1 MCLFTQLVR
10 LHGWVATYG
19 FKHRHK
25 CQDVGRFGNS
35 PKPGL
40 TRIAQKDAALTS
52 SSPILLLFI
61 IIFQVE
67 VTVRSH
73 DRVEVS

>member
-1 MCLFTQLVR
+1 MCLFTQL
-10 LHGWVATYG
+10 GWQLTGSNTATNAKTLG
-19 FKHRHK
+19 VLAILRN
-25 CQDVGRFGNS
+25 R
-35 PKPGL
+35 
-40 TRIAQKDAALTS
+40 RIAQKDAALTS